1 MNHPAELKYA
11 RTHEWVRIEGDL
23 VVTGI
28 TDHAQD
34 ELGDLVYVETPAVG
48 SHVTATEQAG
58 IVESVKTASDIH
70 APVSGTVVEVN
81 SDLEDD
87 PDFVNDEP
95 YGKGWIYKI
104 KPDNIA
110 DVENCFQIV
119 NTSQVYNRIDLKK
132 KSPADLTGLFL
143 NECKWSYLAALILAS
158 KI

>member
-70 APVSGTVVEVN
+70 APISGTVVEVN

-104 KPDNIA
+104 KPDNMA
-110 DVENCFQIV
+110 DVEKLLSN
-119 NTSQVYNRIDLKK
+119 SEYE
-132 KSPADLTGLFL
+132 SGL
-143 NECKWSYLAALILAS
+143 
-158 KI
+158 